1 LSGKYESLKT
11 YYYTDKSFGY
21 TMENRPTLTMI
32 AFAGPLKAS
41 AAVTGEVEEGVD
53 DLEITVTINNPYDD
67 YLDYLRTKMSG
78 AGWFVDSESEK
89 LVKEIKATYYN
100 IKVEKSSNAP
110 MRILTYVYHLP
121 DADVAVEYMM
131 FESEYAKLSKG
142 YLKTF
147 KSFRLI
153 EKKASA
159 LSGAIDLS
167 VLFTEADTPKERKEV
182 RIQVEEDQR
191 AKAVA
196 NLTDGWEAVEIGKY
210 LVLNHTDK
218 SFAKAVVKQ
227 LDSLLSWANKAFDYV
242 GPDEYVRTPIVRICA
257 DYSEERSFQSGN
269 SWSFVNMEIL
279 THRST
284 AGATSYEWGYINR
297 RGLSFWFSDRN
308 RDVWNDMPPW
318 MKNGLNFMTHSGKA
332 KGSKMVFAPSTRE
345 NNVLRELKRS
355 DSILAPSVL
364 LRLPIEDF
372 REQEIAYQSSSFM
385 RWLLVGKGAK
395 FKLTRGLV
403 EDVLVG
409 LQTMLIEKEAAD
421 DSAEDQEEDS
431 GPATEEEEDAAF
443 AENDNAYLKRLQAT
457 QDELFERVFSNWKT
471 SDWEKLDK
479 AYLKTL

>member
-1 LSGKYESLKT
+1 
-11 YYYTDKSFGY
+11 
-21 TMENRPTLTMI
+21 
-32 AFAGPLKAS
+32 
-41 AAVTGEVEEGVD
+41 
-53 DLEITVTINNPYDD
+53 
-67 YLDYLRTKMSG
+67 
-78 AGWFVDSESEK
+78 
-89 LVKEIKATYYN
+89 
-100 IKVEKSSNAP
+100 
-110 MRILTYVYHLP
+110 
-121 DADVAVEYMM
+121 
-131 FESEYAKLSKG
+131 
-142 YLKTF
+142 
-147 KSFRLI
+147 
-153 EKKASA
+153 
-159 LSGAIDLS
+159 
-167 VLFTEADTPKERKEV
+167 
-182 RIQVEEDQR
+182 
-191 AKAVA
+191 
-196 NLTDGWEAVEIGKY
+196 
-210 LVLNHTDK
+210 
-218 SFAKAVVKQ
+218 
-227 LDSLLSWANKAFDYV
+227 
-242 GPDEYVRTPIVRICA
+242 
-257 DYSEERSFQSGN
+257 
-269 SWSFVNMEIL
+269 
-279 THRST
+279 
-284 AGATSYEWGYINR
+284 
-297 RGLSFWFSDRN
+297 
-308 RDVWNDMPPW
+308 